1 MTWSLLQVVVFSYM
15 KEHKILIAYYSR
27 SGNNYVGGA
36 IVNLKTGNT
45 EVVAGMIKNVTGGD
59 IFKIDPVKPY
69 PDDYTETTE
78 VAKKE
83 LRQNARPALKEN
95 LGNHDDY
102 DTVIL
107 GFPNWWG
114 TMPMAV
120 HTFLE
125 ANNFFGKTILPF
137 CTHEGSGIGHSESD
151 IRRLCPGAVVL
162 SGLSISGGNV
172 RRAEG
177 DIARWLRK
185 NGIIER

>member
-1 MTWSLLQVVVFSYM
+1 M
-15 KEHKILIAYYSR
+15 KEHKILIAFFSR
-27 SGNNYVGGA
+27 PGNNYVDGT

-45 EVVAGMIKNVTGGD
+45 EVVAGMIRDLAGGGL
-59 IFKIDPVKPY
+59 FKIDPVQAY
-69 PDDYTETTE
+69 PDDYAETTE

-95 LGNHDDY
+95 PANIEDC

-107 GFPNWWG
+107 GYPNWWG

-125 ANNFFGKTILPF
+125 SCDFSGKTILPF
-137 CTHEGSGIGHSESD
+137 CTHEGSGMGHSEGD
-151 IRRLCPGAVVL
+151 IARLCPGAAVL
-162 SGLSISGGNV
+162 PGLSIVGGNV

-177 DIARWLRK
+177 DIARWLRR
-185 NGIIER
+185 NGIVG